1 MIKQDYLL
9 RMIQEIISLIANAIL
24 NKKKIRQQE
33 WVEYDCL
40 TGQILGF
47 PAEQL
52 IGMDMQELIEQ
63 YEGDPNR
70 MGKIELA
77 AMTLLKMS
85 DEADADHLLQKSKLR
100 QEGMELLKYV
110 QKAGNTFSIQRVALI
125 HLLEMNG

>member
-63 YEGDPNR
+63 YEGDPDR

-77 AMTLLKMS
+77 AITLLKMS

>member
-47 PAEQL
+47 SAEQL

-63 YEGDPNR
+63 YEGDPDR

-85 DEADADHLLQKSKLR
+85 DETDADHLLQKSKLR
-100 QEGMELLKYV
+100 Q
-110 QKAGNTFSIQRVALI
+110 
-125 HLLEMNG
+125 

>member
-47 PAEQL
+47 SAEQL

-63 YEGDPNR
+63 YEGDPDR

-100 QEGMELLKYV
+100 QEGMELLTYV

>member
-9 RMIQEIISLIANAIL
+9 RMIQEIISLIANVIL

-63 YEGDPNR
+63 YEGDPDR

>member
-63 YEGDPNR
+63 YEGDPDR

-125 HLLEMNG
+125 NLLEMNG

>member
-63 YEGDPNR
+63 YEGDPDR

-85 DEADADHLLQKSKLR
+85 DETDADHLLQKSKLR
-100 QEGMELLKYV
+100 QELLKYV

>member
-47 PAEQL
+47 SAEQL

-63 YEGDPNR
+63 YEGDPDR

-125 HLLEMNG
+125 HVLEMNG

>member
-63 YEGDPNR
+63 YEGDPDR

>member
-47 PAEQL
+47 SAEQL

-63 YEGDPNR
+63 YEGDPDR

-125 HLLEMNG
+125 PLLELNG

>member
-47 PAEQL
+47 SAEQL

-63 YEGDPNR
+63 YEGDPDR

>member
-63 YEGDPNR
+63 YEGDPDR

-85 DEADADHLLQKSKLR
+85 DLLQKSKLR

-125 HLLEMNG
+125 NLLEMNG

>member
-40 TGQILGF
+40 TEQILGF
-47 PAEQL
+47 SAEQL

-63 YEGDPNR
+63 YEGDPDR

>member
-47 PAEQL
+47 SAEQL

-63 YEGDPNR
+63 YEGDPDR

-125 HLLEMNG
+125 NLLEMNG

>member
-1 MIKQDYLL
+1 M
-9 RMIQEIISLIANAIL
+9 IANAIL

-40 TGQILGF
+40 TEQILGF
-47 PAEQL
+47 SAEQL

-63 YEGDPNR
+63 YEGDPDR

>member
-63 YEGDPNR
+63 YEGDPDR

-77 AMTLLKMS
+77 AMNLLKMS
-85 DEADADHLLQKSKLR
+85 DETDDDHLLQKSKLR

>member
-63 YEGDPNR
+63 YEGDPDR

-85 DEADADHLLQKSKLR
+85 DETDADHLLQKSKLR
-100 QEGMELLKYV
+100 
-110 QKAGNTFSIQRVALI
+110 AGGDGVVEICSESGE
-125 HLLEMNG
+125 HLFHPACGID

>member
-63 YEGDPNR
+63 YEGDPDR

-110 QKAGNTFSIQRVALI
+110 QKAGNTFSTQRVALI

>member
-52 IGMDMQELIEQ
+52 IE
-63 YEGDPNR
+63 
-70 MGKIELA
+70 
-77 AMTLLKMS
+77 MS
-85 DEADADHLLQKSKLR
+85 DETDADHLLQKSKLR

>member
-63 YEGDPNR
+63 YEGDPDR

-85 DEADADHLLQKSKLR
+85 DETDADHLLQESKLR

-125 HLLEMNG
+125 NLLEMNG

>member
-1 MIKQDYLL
+1 
-9 RMIQEIISLIANAIL
+9 MIQEIISLIANAIL

-47 PAEQL
+47 SAEQL

-63 YEGDPNR
+63 YEGDPDR

>member
-63 YEGDPNR
+63 YEGDPDR

-85 DEADADHLLQKSKLR
+85 DEMDADHLLQKSKLR

-125 HLLEMNG
+125 NLLEMNG

>member
-9 RMIQEIISLIANAIL
+9 RMILEIISLIANAIL

-47 PAEQL
+47 SAEQL

-63 YEGDPNR
+63 YEGDPDR

>member
-110 QKAGNTFSIQRVALI
+110 QKAGNPFSIQRVALI

>member
-110 QKAGNTFSIQRVALI
+110 QKAGITFSIQRVALI

>member
-63 YEGDPNR
+63 YEGDPDR

-85 DEADADHLLQKSKLR
+85 DETDADHLLQKSKLR

-110 QKAGNTFSIQRVALI
+110 QKVGNTFSIQRVALI
-125 HLLEMNG
+125 HLLEMNR

>member
-63 YEGDPNR
+63 YEGDPDR

-85 DEADADHLLQKSKLR
+85 DETDADHLLQKAKLR

-125 HLLEMNG
+125 NLLEMNG

>member
-63 YEGDPNR
+63 YE
-70 MGKIELA
+70 ELA

-85 DEADADHLLQKSKLR
+85 DETDADHLLQKSKLR

>member
-40 TGQILGF
+40 TGQI
-47 PAEQL
+47 
-52 IGMDMQELIEQ
+52 
-63 YEGDPNR
+63 
-70 MGKIELA
+70 

-85 DEADADHLLQKSKLR
+85 DETDADHLLQKSKLR

>member
-47 PAEQL
+47 TAEQL

-63 YEGDPNR
+63 YEGDPDR

-85 DEADADHLLQKSKLR
+85 DETDADHLLQKSQLR

-125 HLLEMNG
+125 NLLEMNG

>member
-1 MIKQDYLL
+1 M
-9 RMIQEIISLIANAIL
+9 RETLIAL
-24 NKKKIRQQE
+24 LG
-33 WVEYDCL
+33 VL
-40 TGQILGF
+40 TGVTTESVAYFIKKRGL
-47 PAEQL
+47 
-52 IGMDMQELIEQ
+52 DMQELIEQ
-63 YEGDPNR
+63 YEGDPDR

-85 DEADADHLLQKSKLR
+85 DETDADHLLQKSKLR

>member
-63 YEGDPNR
+63 YEGDPDR

-85 DEADADHLLQKSKLR
+85 DETDTDHLLQKSKLR

>member
-9 RMIQEIISLIANAIL
+9 RMIQEIISLIANSIL

-47 PAEQL
+47 SAEQL

-63 YEGDPNR
+63 YEGDPDR